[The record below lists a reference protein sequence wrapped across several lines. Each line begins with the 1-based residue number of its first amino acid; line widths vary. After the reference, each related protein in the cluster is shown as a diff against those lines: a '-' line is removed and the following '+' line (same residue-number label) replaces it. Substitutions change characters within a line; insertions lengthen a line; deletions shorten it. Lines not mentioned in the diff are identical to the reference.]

1 MGANWVYVRQRG
13 KNAEQAYNEA
23 VENAEREYGH
33 QEGYSGQ
40 INSTAGCRD
49 VTEKWKAS
57 GKTLDEYINERHD
70 EMTKHH
76 GAECICISA
85 PKGNT
90 NKIKSVVEHVVE
102 KGTKKWVLKYVAYSH
117 SRGAIGKF
125 NTKGEAVKAARKYTE
140 EQQAD
145 SWVEMKKVLE
155 KGSTLT
161 AKISYKKSTTERD
174 GEYIFYGWAND

>member
-1 MGANWVYVRQRG
+1 MGSSWFYGKQRG
-13 KNAEQAYNEA
+13 KNAEEAYNEA
-23 VENAEREYGH
+23 VEWAEESYGH
-33 QEGYSGQ
+33 QQGYSGQ
-40 INSTAGCRD
+40 INSTPGFRD

-57 GKTLDEYINERHD
+57 GKTLDKYISERQNELSKHD
-70 EMTKHH
+70 

-85 PKGNT
+85 PKANT

-174 GEYIFYGWAND
+174 GEYIFYGWANE